1 MPRQRR
7 LIRPVVPLA
16 AGVLLAW
23 LTACG
28 GSGPTVAPT
37 TPATPTTTI
46 APPPASEAPPSSEGG
61 VFPAGEPVD
70 LVYISNSAGIGVAE
84 KYGKLA
90 GEALGRE
97 VRVHDHTGMGSL
109 TQLLR
114 LVKSSLAD
122 EVAGAEIIVVFGDG
136 GDLVD
141 ALPRPNILTC
151 IEAPGDPGSEWET
164 PVVPTVEDWRAYRD
178 VWDQMYD
185 EIWDLREGRPTILR
199 AQDVWNPFLA
209 QWREAGIEPEC
220 TATWEIQTQVVRE
233 AAEAN
238 NAVFVAVFDV
248 FNGPNHDE
256 DVVAKGWI
264 GDDGIHPN
272 DRGRAAIA
280 EALAAVG
287 FEASE
292 PPR

>member
-1 MPRQRR
+1 MPRQQR
-7 LIRPVVPLA
+7 LTRPVVPLA

-28 GSGPTVAPT
+28 GSVPTVAPT
-37 TPATPTTTI
+37 TP
-46 APPPASEAPPSSEGG
+46 GG
-61 VFPAGEPVD
+61 AFPAGEPVD

-90 GEALGRE
+90 AEALGRE
-97 VRVHDHTGMGSL
+97 VRVHDHTGLGSL
-109 TQLLR
+109 THLLQLVR
-114 LVKSSLAD
+114 SSLAD
-122 EVAGAEIIVVFGDG
+122 EVAGAEIIVVFGDVS
-136 GDLVD
+136 DLAD
-141 ALPRPNILTC
+141 TLPRPNILTC
-151 IEAPGDPGSEWET
+151 VEAPGDPGSKWQP

-178 VWDQMYD
+178 VWNQMYA

-199 AQDVWNPFLA
+199 AQDVWNPFLS
-209 QWREAGIEPEC
+209 QWIEAGIEPEC
-220 TATWEIQTQVVRE
+220 TANWEIQTQVVKE

-238 NAVFVAVFDV
+238 NAVFVSVYDV

-256 DVVAKGWI
+256 DPVAKGWI
-264 GDDGIHPN
+264 GDDAIHPN
-272 DRGRAAIA
+272 DTGRAAIA

>member
-1 MPRQRR
+1 MPRHRS

-28 GSGPTVAPT
+28 GSGSPVAPT
-37 TPATPTTTI
+37 TPATPTTTV
-46 APPPASEAPPSSEGG
+46 APTPVSEAPPSSEWAG
-61 VFPAGEPVD
+61 FPAGEPLD
-70 LVYISNSAGIGVAE
+70 LVYISNSAGIGVAK

-90 GEALGRE
+90 GEALGSE
-97 VRVHDHTGMGSL
+97 VRVHDHTGIGSL

-114 LVKSSLAD
+114 LVRSSLAD

-151 IEAPGDPGSEWET
+151 VEAGGDPGSEWET

-178 VWDQMYD
+178 LWDQMYA

-238 NAVFVAVFDV
+238 NAVFVSVFDV

-264 GDDGIHPN
+264 GDDRMHPN

-280 EALAAVG
+280 AALAAVG